1 MANSI
6 TLGRHLRLFPDIVF
20 KCAGYITHWLYGLR
34 SDSSNGTAE
43 PVQLQIWRPTEKDNG
58 NEGYTLINSTSI
70 SSNIFINSSS
80 RIVIRS
86 MRTQLLQTP
95 IPVMKNDVLGVYQ
108 PPNAKNDLLYRE
120 YGGPDNLIVQKDE
133 VMEGGF
139 VRENKIKGTCSD
151 HYPLV
156 SASFGE
162 CYRK

>member
-6 TLGRHLRLFPDIVF
+6 TLGGHFRLFPDIVF
-20 KCAGYITHWLYGLR
+20 KCAGYITHWLYGLQ
-34 SDSSNGTAE
+34 SDSSNGTE

-70 SSNIFINSSS
+70 SSNIFIKSSS
-80 RIVIRS
+80 RIVIKS

-108 PPNAKNDLLYRE
+108 PPNAKNNLLYRE

>member
-1 MANSI
+1 
-6 TLGRHLRLFPDIVF
+6 
-20 KCAGYITHWLYGLR
+20 
-34 SDSSNGTAE
+34 
-43 PVQLQIWRPTEKDNG
+43 
-58 NEGYTLINSTSI
+58 
-70 SSNIFINSSS
+70 
-80 RIVIRS
+80 

-120 YGGPDNLIVQKDE
+120 YGGPDNLVVQKDE

-156 SASFGE
+156 SAGFGE

>member
-1 MANSI
+1 MAKSI
-6 TLGRHLRLFPDIVF
+6 TLGGHLRLFPDIVF

-34 SDSSNGTAE
+34 SDSSNGTE

-70 SSNIFINSSS
+70 SYSSF
-80 RIVIRS
+80 RIVIK
-86 MRTQLLQTP
+86 QLLQTP

-108 PPNAKNDLLYRE
+108 PPNAKDDLLYRE